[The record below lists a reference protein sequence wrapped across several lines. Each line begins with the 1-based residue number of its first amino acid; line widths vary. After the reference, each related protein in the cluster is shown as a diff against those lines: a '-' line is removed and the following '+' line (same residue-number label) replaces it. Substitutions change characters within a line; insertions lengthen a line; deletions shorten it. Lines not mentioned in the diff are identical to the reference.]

1 MKDNIFEFT
10 RENLP
15 MFRKSLLKLENSNY
29 NVYFYITDD
38 LEILYADY
46 PGPIRTFETAS
57 ASKYKNVHA
66 HTHWLRE
73 NSVKKTRVKV
83 IAIDVTPEHAD
94 RIAQNDYLSK

>member
-1 MKDNIFEFT
+1 MKNLVVEFT

-15 MFRKSLLKLENSNY
+15 QLRNSLLKLENSNY
-29 NVYFYITDD
+29 DVYFYITED

-57 ASKYKNVHA
+57 KHKNVYGHE
-66 HTHWLRE
+66 HWLRE
-73 NSVKKTRVKV
+73 NTGRKKARVKV
-83 IAIDVTPEHAD
+83 LAIDITPAYAD

>member
-29 NVYFYITDD
+29 DVYFYITED

-46 PGPIRTFETAS
+46 PGPIRTFEK
-57 ASKYKNVHA
+57 ASKYKNAYA

-73 NSVKKTRVKV
+73 NSVKKARVKV

>member
-1 MKDNIFEFT
+1 MKDITFEFT

-15 MFRKSLLKLENSNY
+15 MFRKSLLKLQNSNY

-57 ASKYKNVHA
+57 KYKNVHG

-73 NSVKKTRVKV
+73 NSVKKARVKV
-83 IAIDVTPEHAD
+83 IAIDATPEHAD

>member
-1 MKDNIFEFT
+1 MKDITFEFT

-15 MFRKSLLKLENSNY
+15 MLRKSLLKLENSDY
-29 NVYFYITDD
+29 DVYFYITED
-38 LEILYADY
+38 LEILYSDY

-57 ASKYKNVHA
+57 KYKNVHG

-73 NSVKKTRVKV
+73 NSVKKARVKV

-94 RIAQNDYLSK
+94 QIAQNDYLSK

>member
-29 NVYFYITDD
+29 DVYFYITED

-46 PGPIRTFETAS
+46 PCPIRTFEEAS
-57 ASKYKNVHA
+57 QYKMFTVMSTGYEKTQVARKHA
-66 HTHWLRE
+66 L
-73 NSVKKTRVKV
+73 K
-83 IAIDVTPEHAD
+83 
-94 RIAQNDYLSK
+94 

>member
-15 MFRKSLLKLENSNY
+15 TFRNSLLKLVNSDY
-29 NVYFYITDD
+29 DVYFYITED

-57 ASKYKNVHA
+57 KYKNEFG

-73 NSVKKTRVKV
+73 GSNRKKARVKV
-83 IAIDVTPEHAD
+83 LAADITPERAD
-94 RIAQNDYLSK
+94 QIAQNDYLGM

>member
-1 MKDNIFEFT
+1 MKNLVVEFT

-15 MFRKSLLKLENSNY
+15 QFRNSLLKLENSNY
-29 NVYFYITDD
+29 DVYFYITED

-57 ASKYKNVHA
+57 KYKNVHG

-73 NSVKKTRVKV
+73 NSVKKARVKV
-83 IAIDVTPEHAD
+83 LAIGITPAYAD
-94 RIAQNDYLSK
+94 QIAQNDYLSK

>member
-1 MKDNIFEFT
+1 MKDITFEFT

-15 MFRKSLLKLENSNY
+15 MLRKSLLKLENSNY
-29 NVYFYITDD
+29 DVYFYITED

-57 ASKYKNVHA
+57 KYKNVHG

-73 NSVKKTRVKV
+73 NSVKKARVKV

-94 RIAQNDYLSK
+94 QIAQNDYLSK

>member
-1 MKDNIFEFT
+1 MKNLVVEFT

-15 MFRKSLLKLENSNY
+15 QLRNSLLKLENSNY
-29 NVYFYITDD
+29 DVYFYITED

-57 ASKYKNVHA
+57 KHKNVYGHE
-66 HTHWLRE
+66 HWLRE
-73 NSVKKTRVKV
+73 NPGRKKARVKV
-83 IAIDVTPEHAD
+83 LAIDITPAYAD

>member
-1 MKDNIFEFT
+1 MKDITFEFT

-15 MFRKSLLKLENSNY
+15 TFRNSLLKLENSNY
-29 NVYFYITDD
+29 DVYFYITED

-46 PGPIRTFETAS
+46 PSPIRTFETAS
-57 ASKYKNVHA
+57 KYKNVHG

-73 NSVKKTRVKV
+73 NSVKKARVKV

-94 RIAQNDYLSK
+94 LIAQNDYLSK

>member
-1 MKDNIFEFT
+1 MKDITFDFT

-29 NVYFYITDD
+29 DVYFYITED

-57 ASKYKNVHA
+57 KYKNVHG

-73 NSVKKTRVKV
+73 NSVKKARVKV

>member
-1 MKDNIFEFT
+1 MKDITFEFT

-57 ASKYKNVHA
+57 KYKNVHG

-73 NSVKKTRVKV
+73 NSVKKARVKV

-94 RIAQNDYLSK
+94 LIAQNDYLSK

>member
-1 MKDNIFEFT
+1 MKDITFEFT

-29 NVYFYITDD
+29 DVYFYITED

-57 ASKYKNVHA
+57 KYKNVHG

-73 NSVKKTRVKV
+73 NSVKKARVKV

-94 RIAQNDYLSK
+94 LIAQNDYLSK

>member
-1 MKDNIFEFT
+1 MKDITFEFT

-29 NVYFYITDD
+29 DVYFYITED

-57 ASKYKNVHA
+57 KYKNVHC

-73 NSVKKTRVKV
+73 NSVKKARVKV

-94 RIAQNDYLSK
+94 LIAQNDYLSK

>member
-1 MKDNIFEFT
+1 MKDITFEFT
-10 RENLP
+10 RENIP
-15 MFRKSLLKLENSNY
+15 MLRKSLLKLENSNY
-29 NVYFYITDD
+29 DVYFYITED

-57 ASKYKNVHA
+57 KYKNVHG

-94 RIAQNDYLSK
+94 QIAQNDYLSK

>member
-1 MKDNIFEFT
+1 MKDITFEFT

-15 MFRKSLLKLENSNY
+15 MLRKSLLKLENSNY
-29 NVYFYITDD
+29 DVYFYITED

-57 ASKYKNVHA
+57 KYKNVHG

-73 NSVKKTRVKV
+73 NSVKKARVKV

-94 RIAQNDYLSK
+94 LIAQNDYLSK

>member
-1 MKDNIFEFT
+1 MKDITFDFT

-29 NVYFYITDD
+29 DVYFYITED

-46 PGPIRTFETAS
+46 PGPIRTFEK
-57 ASKYKNVHA
+57 ASKYKNVHG

-73 NSVKKTRVKV
+73 NSVKKARVKV

-94 RIAQNDYLSK
+94 QIAQNDYLSR

>member
-1 MKDNIFEFT
+1 MKNLVVEFT

-15 MFRKSLLKLENSNY
+15 QFRNSLLKLENSNY
-29 NVYFYITDD
+29 DVYFYITED

-57 ASKYKNVHA
+57 KYKNVHG

-73 NSVKKTRVKV
+73 NSVKKARVKV
-83 IAIDVTPEHAD
+83 LAIDITPAYAD

>member
-1 MKDNIFEFT
+1 MKNLVVEFT

-15 MFRKSLLKLENSNY
+15 QFRNSLLKLENSNY
-29 NVYFYITDD
+29 DVYFYITED

-57 ASKYKNVHA
+57 KYKNVHG

-73 NSVKKTRVKV
+73 NSVKKARVKV
-83 IAIDVTPEHAD
+83 LAIDITPEHAD
-94 RIAQNDYLSK
+94 QIAQNDYLSK

>member
-1 MKDNIFEFT
+1 MKDTTFEFT

-15 MFRKSLLKLENSNY
+15 MFRKSLLKLESNIY

-46 PGPIRTFETAS
+46 PGPIRTFEA
-57 ASKYKNVHA
+57 ASKYKNAYGHE
-66 HTHWLRE
+66 HWLRE
-73 NSVKKTRVKV
+73 NPGRKKARVKV

>member
-1 MKDNIFEFT
+1 MKDITFEFT

-29 NVYFYITDD
+29 DVYFYITED

-46 PGPIRTFETAS
+46 PGPIRTFKT
-57 ASKYKNVHA
+57 ASKYKNVHG

-73 NSVKKTRVKV
+73 NSVKKARVKV

-94 RIAQNDYLSK
+94 LIAQNDYLSK

>member
-1 MKDNIFEFT
+1 MKDITFDFT

-29 NVYFYITDD
+29 DVYFYITED

-57 ASKYKNVHA
+57 KYKNVHG

-73 NSVKKTRVKV
+73 NSVKKARVKV

-94 RIAQNDYLSK
+94 LISQNDYLSK

>member
-29 NVYFYITDD
+29 DVYFYITED

-46 PGPIRTFETAS
+46 PGPIRTFEE
-57 ASKYKNVHA
+57 ASKYKNVHG

-73 NSVKKTRVKV
+73 NPGRKKARVKV
-83 IAIDVTPEHAD
+83 IAIDVTPAYAD
-94 RIAQNDYLSK
+94 RIALNDYLSK

>member
-1 MKDNIFEFT
+1 MKDITFEFT

-29 NVYFYITDD
+29 DVYFYITED

-57 ASKYKNVHA
+57 KYKNVQG

-73 NSVKKTRVKV
+73 NSVKKARVKV

-94 RIAQNDYLSK
+94 LIAQNDYLSK

>member
-1 MKDNIFEFT
+1 MKDITFEFT

-29 NVYFYITDD
+29 DVYFYITED

-46 PGPIRTFETAS
+46 PGPIRTFEK
-57 ASKYKNVHA
+57 ASKYKNAYGHE
-66 HTHWLRE
+66 HWLRE
-73 NSVKKTRVKV
+73 NSVKKARVKV

-94 RIAQNDYLSK
+94 LIAQNDYLSK

>member
-1 MKDNIFEFT
+1 MKNLVVEFT

-15 MFRKSLLKLENSNY
+15 QFRNSLLKLENSNY
-29 NVYFYITDD
+29 DVYFYITED

-46 PGPIRTFETAS
+46 PGPIRTFET

-73 NSVKKTRVKV
+73 NSVKKARVKV
-83 IAIDVTPEHAD
+83 LAIDITPAYAD
-94 RIAQNDYLSK
+94 QIAQNDYLSK

>member
-1 MKDNIFEFT
+1 MKDITFEFT

-29 NVYFYITDD
+29 DVYFYITED

-57 ASKYKNVHA
+57 KYKNVHC

-73 NSVKKTRVKV
+73 NSVKKARVKV

>member
-29 NVYFYITDD
+29 DVYFYITDD

-57 ASKYKNVHA
+57 KYKNVHG

-73 NSVKKTRVKV
+73 NSVKKARVKV

-94 RIAQNDYLSK
+94 RIAQNDYLF

>member
-29 NVYFYITDD
+29 DVYFYITED

-57 ASKYKNVHA
+57 KYKNVHG

-73 NSVKKTRVKV
+73 NSVKKARVKV

>member
-1 MKDNIFEFT
+1 MKDITFEFT

-57 ASKYKNVHA
+57 KYKNVHG

-73 NSVKKTRVKV
+73 NSVKKARVKV

>member
-1 MKDNIFEFT
+1 MKDITFEFT

-29 NVYFYITDD
+29 DVYFYITED

-57 ASKYKNVHA
+57 KYKNVHG

-73 NSVKKTRVKV
+73 NSVKKARVKV
-83 IAIDVTPEHAD
+83 IAIDVTPKHAD
-94 RIAQNDYLSK
+94 LIAQNDYLSK

>member
-57 ASKYKNVHA
+57 KYKNVHG

-73 NSVKKTRVKV
+73 NSVKKARVKV

>member
-1 MKDNIFEFT
+1 MKDITFEFT

-15 MFRKSLLKLENSNY
+15 YLRNSLLKLENSIY
-29 NVYFYITDD
+29 DVYFYITED

-57 ASKYKNVHA
+57 KYKNVHG

-73 NSVKKTRVKV
+73 NSVKKARVKV

-94 RIAQNDYLSK
+94 QIAQNDYLSK